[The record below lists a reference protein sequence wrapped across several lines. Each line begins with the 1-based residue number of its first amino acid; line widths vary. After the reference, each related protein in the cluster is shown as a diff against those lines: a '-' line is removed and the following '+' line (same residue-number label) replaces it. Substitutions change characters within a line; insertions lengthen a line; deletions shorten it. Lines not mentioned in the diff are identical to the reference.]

1 VPSAA
6 SLAEGLLVAL
16 PHEGAAALAEDLG
29 VVRVSDALS
38 ARLSSLRALV
48 PLGEPFR
55 ISPAY
60 RRWRGRTA
68 EEPLG
73 GASALAV
80 LEGMGHVML
89 GSAANRRLMPVQLAD
104 EFLYLRESV
113 LVAFEAS
120 LRYENGRLVKNDG
133 TAIPMVQLSGK
144 GYAVFE
150 TKQTPRALEVHGPHG
165 VTVEADSVIGWTGRL
180 VPGSSRVE
188 PVAGIGGLVT
198 FSGDGALL
206 LVSG

>member
-1 VPSAA
+1 V
-6 SLAEGLLVAL
+6 
-16 PHEGAAALAEDLG
+16 

-38 ARLSSLRALV
+38 ARLGSLRALV
-48 PLGEPFR
+48 PVGEPFR

-89 GSAANRRLMPVQLAD
+89 GAASNRRLIPVRLAD
-104 EFLYLRESV
+104 EFLYLRESL

-133 TAIPMVQLSGK
+133 TPTAIVQLSGT
-144 GYAVFE
+144 GFVVFE
-150 TKQTPRALEVHGPHG
+150 AKEMPLALEVHGPHG
-165 VTVEADSVIGWTGRL
+165 VTVDADSVMGWTGRL
-180 VPGSSRVE
+180 VSGSSRTE
-188 PVAGIGGLVT
+188 PLAGLGGLVT
-198 FSGDGALL
+198 FSGDGALF

>member
-1 VPSAA
+1 
-6 SLAEGLLVAL
+6 LVAL
-16 PHEGAAALAEDLG
+16 PREGATALAEDLV

-48 PLGEPFR
+48 PVGEPFR

-60 RRWRGRTA
+60 RRWRGHTA

-89 GSAANRRLMPVQLAD
+89 GAASNRHLMSVQLAD
-104 EFLYLRESV
+104 EFLYLRESL

-133 TAIPMVQLSGK
+133 TPTPMVQLSGK
-144 GYAVFE
+144 GYVVFE
-150 TKQTPRALEVHGPHG
+150 TRQAPRALEVHGPHG
-165 VTVEADSVIGWTGRL
+165 VTVDADSVIGWTGRL
-180 VPGSSRVE
+180 VPGSSRIE
-188 PVAGIGGLVT
+188 PVVGLGGLVT
-198 FSGDGALL
+198 FSGDGALF